1 MIDYHNLTPEQEE
14 EMIQSEFKALLR
26 DMPQPHINKKSKLSP
41 KHSNLP
47 TKRMVE

>member
-26 DMPQPHINKKSKLSP
+26 DYAATAHKQKIEIINTLNP
-41 KHSNLP
+41 
-47 TKRMVE
+47 